1 MTDRIFGSDSTN
13 SNHDLGSKPSSRN
26 RSIYLLDIQLVN
38 VWLTS
43 NNIFSQLQFEQWKLL
58 FNKELYEKRDQSQ
71 FQESPITLK
80 ESLYK
85 HFNRDTTQKPQMEL
99 LLSLKTRN
107 KLPICRFPSFIPGPV
122 MSIAPLHLNCLPLL
136 LK

>member
-1 MTDRIFGSDSTN
+1 M
-13 SNHDLGSKPSSRN
+13 
-26 RSIYLLDIQLVN
+26 N

-107 KLPICRFPSFIPGPV
+107 KLTAISGRNSSTLFPISVCKKDSVLIGRPCIFQTIY
-122 MSIAPLHLNCLPLL
+122 MLL
-136 LK
+136 TFH

>member
-1 MTDRIFGSDSTN
+1 M
-13 SNHDLGSKPSSRN
+13 
-26 RSIYLLDIQLVN
+26 N

-107 KLPICRFPSFIPGPV
+107 NLMPSTKHILIFDLSFKPTTVFLVPYIHDQVLASP
-122 MSIAPLHLNCLPLL
+122 
-136 LK
+136 

>member
-1 MTDRIFGSDSTN
+1 M
-13 SNHDLGSKPSSRN
+13 
-26 RSIYLLDIQLVN
+26 N

-107 KLPICRFPSFIPGPV
+107 KLTAISGRNSSTLFPISVCKKDSVLIGRPSIFQTIY
-122 MSIAPLHLNCLPLL
+122 MLL
-136 LK
+136 IFH